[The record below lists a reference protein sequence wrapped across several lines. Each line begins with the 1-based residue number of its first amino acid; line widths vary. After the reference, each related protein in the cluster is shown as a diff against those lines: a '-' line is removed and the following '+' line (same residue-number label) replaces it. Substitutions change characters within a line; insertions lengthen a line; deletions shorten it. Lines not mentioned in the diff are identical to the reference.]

1 MSADYSPALWIPT
14 DHHGGWVFQPR
25 YIILHGTAGGTS
37 AQAIAQYFQT
47 NNPPTSTH
55 YVVGVDGTVAQCVS
69 ESEPAWGN
77 GVITAGHAPWW
88 TGNPNAV
95 TFSIEHC
102 KPSADNSDHLSP
114 AQQAASFALVKHL
127 CETHGIPKRAA
138 DASGGITGHASI
150 DPVNRAFCPGPYP
163 WDSLYSYLNGGST
176 TMAWQQQADGT
187 GKDAH
192 GHVCGTG
199 VMGVLADKNNA
210 ALAAADGLM
219 SERFRGSVDAVLPLA
234 NGHCITAHHD
244 VTSGVWD
251 VQPDD
256 AGGLALL
263 VGLLTDVDAQLAV
276 AHADPLA
283 AAALALL
290 RQFKAVEAQV

>member
-1 MSADYSPALWIPT
+1 
-14 DHHGGWVFQPR
+14 
-25 YIILHGTAGGTS
+25 
-37 AQAIAQYFQT
+37 
-47 NNPPTSTH
+47 
-55 YVVGVDGTVAQCVS
+55 
-69 ESEPAWGN
+69 
-77 GVITAGHAPWW
+77 
-88 TGNPNAV
+88 
-95 TFSIEHC
+95 
-102 KPSADNSDHLSP
+102 
-114 AQQAASFALVKHL
+114 
-127 CETHGIPKRAA
+127 
-138 DASGGITGHASI
+138 
-150 DPVNRAFCPGPYP
+150 
-163 WDSLYSYLNGGST
+163 
-176 TMAWQQQADGT
+176 MAWQQQADGT

-199 VMGVLADKNNA
+199 VMGVLAA
-210 ALAAADGLM
+210 HPELGAADGLM

-276 AHADPLA
+276 THADPLA